1 MKIKLIEKR
10 TGLPRQLDA
19 IFFGAD
25 GSPSFVRTVD
35 PDTGHDPWDSLP
47 DDFQWNLNVEDEDIK
62 NWKIMGGEE

>member
-10 TGLPRQLDA
+10 TGLPRRLDA

-25 GSPSFVRTVD
+25 GSPNLVRTLD
-35 PDTGHDPWDSLP
+35 PDTGHDPWDNCP
-47 DDFQWNLNVEDEDIK
+47 DDFQWNFNVEDEDIK